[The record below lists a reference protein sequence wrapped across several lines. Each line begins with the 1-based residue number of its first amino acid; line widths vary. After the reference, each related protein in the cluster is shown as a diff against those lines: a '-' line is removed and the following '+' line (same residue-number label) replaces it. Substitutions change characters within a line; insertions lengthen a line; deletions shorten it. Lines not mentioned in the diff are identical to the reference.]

1 MKNIFLLIF
10 IAVFFVSPVIAKEKS
25 IKTTPEKPKAG
36 DEITIVY
43 NPAGT
48 ALADAKNIEIIY
60 SVYSNQSNYFGIQET
75 HILSMDKSDDAW
87 KIVIK
92 TPPNTEIIAVKFTS
106 DELSDNN
113 DLKGYF
119 IRIYDEQG
127 NETVYSRL
135 GYATALISWPNY
147 NVFCDKDFQKGYEIL
162 KQIFSENP
170 DLKQFYLGEYLNV
183 IKKYTP
189 DSLKSSVILKELT
202 EVEELENVS
211 DKNYHIMISN
221 YDYLKMPAK
230 AEELIKKAINKYP
243 GGSVAYQHVLKKLNE
258 ENNIEIKKQIVAEA
272 EKAFKEIPPTSNT
285 SIHAIV
291 FQSIL
296 KSGDMKM
303 LHEWWDYTKKND
315 MNMSLP
321 EVNQFVSILLKENKG
336 MDLALE
342 LSKFIESN
350 WNNNYTEKRLRMS
363 TCFFNEKQFNK
374 LKNRDQADFTRQYGD
389 VLFNSGNKEEALQ
402 KYEKAFSIYDI
413 KNFDEKTITGYVK
426 KLIETKRYNNVQPVF
441 ETAVKQAIEVE
452 GLQDALKD
460 IYIKMNGNENGFE
473 KYFKN
478 LLDEGRT
485 ALEAKLKKLLISQP
499 AQQFTLVDLDG
510 KKVSLADY
518 KGKVVVLDFWATW
531 CVPCKESFPA
541 MQKTIEKYKDDKDVV
556 FLFVN
561 TWQSEVD
568 KKKNAEDFLKKTKYP
583 FHVLLDS
590 ENKVLADYKVRGI
603 PTKFIIDGNGNIRF
617 NVVGAK
623 TGDMAVEELSY
634 MIELARK

>member
-1 MKNIFLLIF
+1 
-10 IAVFFVSPVIAKEKS
+10 
-25 IKTTPEKPKAG
+25 
-36 DEITIVY
+36 
-43 NPAGT
+43 
-48 ALADAKNIEIIY
+48 
-60 SVYSNQSNYFGIQET
+60 
-75 HILSMDKSDDAW
+75 
-87 KIVIK
+87 
-92 TPPNTEIIAVKFTS
+92 
-106 DELSDNN
+106 
-113 DLKGYF
+113 
-119 IRIYDEQG
+119 
-127 NETVYSRL
+127 
-135 GYATALISWPNY
+135 
-147 NVFCDKDFQKGYEIL
+147 
-162 KQIFSENP
+162 
-170 DLKQFYLGEYLNV
+170 
-183 IKKYTP
+183 
-189 DSLKSSVILKELT
+189 
-202 EVEELENVS
+202 
-211 DKNYHIMISN
+211 
-221 YDYLKMPAK
+221 
-230 AEELIKKAINKYP
+230 
-243 GGSVAYQHVLKKLNE
+243 
-258 ENNIEIKKQIVAEA
+258 
-272 EKAFKEIPPTSNT
+272 
-285 SIHAIV
+285 
-291 FQSIL
+291 
-296 KSGDMKM
+296 
-303 LHEWWDYTKKND
+303 
-315 MNMSLP
+315 
-321 EVNQFVSILLKENKG
+321 
-336 MDLALE
+336 
-342 LSKFIESN
+342 
-350 WNNNYTEKRLRMS
+350 MS